1 MSEEVSLEDVQ
12 EAWAP
17 VLAELQGMKVDPTGW
32 RLKFPENG
40 MQRTWSRRW
49 TLGLGKTRKGRTSTV
64 LSQSPKGKAERAR
77 SQYESCA
84 A

>member
-17 VLAELQGMKVDPTGW
+17 VLAELQGVKVDPTGW

-40 MQRTWSRRW
+40 RSGSRRW
-49 TLGLGKTRKGRTSTV
+49 TVGLGKTRKGRTSTV